1 MMSRERV
8 TRVFYETIEDLRK
21 QVRQLSD
28 EELTELK
35 KKLRDWL
42 K

>member
-1 MMSRERV
+1 MTEERV

-21 QVRQLSD
+21 QVKQLSD
-28 EELTELK
+28 EELTELR

>member
-1 MMSRERV
+1 MTEERV

-28 EELTELK
+28 EEVTDLR

>member
-1 MMSRERV
+1 MSRERV
-8 TRVFYETIEDLRK
+8 TRVLYETIGYLRK
-21 QVRQLSD
+21 QARQLSD

-35 KKLRDWL
+35 EELRDWL

>member
-1 MMSRERV
+1 MTEERV

-35 KKLRDWL
+35 EELRDWL

>member
-1 MMSRERV
+1 MTEERV
-8 TRVFYETIEDLRK
+8 TKVFYETIEDLRK
-21 QVRQLSD
+21 QVRQLND
-28 EELTELK
+28 EELTELR

>member
-1 MMSRERV
+1 MTEERV

-28 EELTELK
+28 EELTELR

>member
-1 MMSRERV
+1 MTEERV
-8 TRVFYETIEDLRK
+8 ARVFYETIEDLRK

-28 EELTELK
+28 EELTELR

>member
-1 MMSRERV
+1 MTEERV

-28 EELTELK
+28 EELTELR

-42 K
+42 

>member
-1 MMSRERV
+1 MTEERV

-28 EELTELK
+28 GELTELR

>member
-1 MMSRERV
+1 MTEGKV
-8 TRVFYETIEDLRK
+8 TKVFYETIEDLRK

-28 EELTELK
+28 EELTELR